1 MARKKKIVGT
11 KERPRISVF
20 RSLKNI
26 TAQIVDDVNSNTLC
40 SATTIKKTNKGN
52 NSNIA
57 AAIKVG
63 KQLAEKALKLG
74 IKKVVFD
81 RGKFLYHGRIKALA
95 DAARQGGLEF

>member
-11 KERPRISVF
+11 IERPRISVF

-26 TAQIVDDVNSNTLC
+26 TAQIVDDINGKTLC
-40 SATTIKKTNKGN
+40 SATTIKKGNKKN
-52 NSNIA
+52 NSNVA
-57 AAIKVG
+57 AAILVG
-63 KQLAEKALKLG
+63 KQLAEKAIKCG

-95 DAARQGGLEF
+95 DAAREGGLEF